1 MKNIFIFFFCFLNI
15 QINAQITRVNWNV
28 FEDSISLTPTRFKG
42 RGTISIRK
50 SSSSEIEVNG
60 EIIISPKE
68 KQIFFNDGSNMFKL
82 KVEDI
87 LSIGI
92 NNYNPINHS
101 DLINPHDLYDT
112 LLKEYRTNLYKS
124 VLLNEVEILLIKNYH
139 YDLSGNGL
147 SVLNPRVLKG
157 KICYLSLNKIIL
169 LSEDGELTTLVDGDF
184 NYIKFDNNKV
194 FECSN
199 LYNLYFKQFEQ
210 KLLESIS
217 EWKQNIKRNNLESLT
232 EIFGPFDKILTIAP
246 DRKLFIWNK
255 PLMKYQFEINS
266 LGLNSSFSS
275 SINSIYQN
283 KYTNYISPLFYYG
296 NVYRSTFDYNGNYN
310 KPSSYETVSTSINRQ
325 MQTGN
330 IVAKDESMT
339 ISITT
344 DAQNNIL
351 NVYQE
356 RLFAELGYGLPYR
369 FINF

>member
-124 VLLNEVEILLIKNYH
+124 VLL
-139 YDLSGNGL
+139 
-147 SVLNPRVLKG
+147 R
-157 KICYLSLNKIIL
+157 
-169 LSEDGELTTLVDGDF
+169 
-184 NYIKFDNNKV
+184 
-194 FECSN
+194 
-199 LYNLYFKQFEQ
+199 
-210 KLLESIS
+210 
-217 EWKQNIKRNNLESLT
+217 
-232 EIFGPFDKILTIAP
+232 
-246 DRKLFIWNK
+246 
-255 PLMKYQFEINS
+255 
-266 LGLNSSFSS
+266 FSKS
-275 SINSIYQN
+275 
-283 KYTNYISPLFYYG
+283 
-296 NVYRSTFDYNGNYN
+296 
-310 KPSSYETVSTSINRQ
+310 
-325 MQTGN
+325 
-330 IVAKDESMT
+330 
-339 ISITT
+339 
-344 DAQNNIL
+344 
-351 NVYQE
+351 
-356 RLFAELGYGLPYR
+356 
-369 FINF
+369 